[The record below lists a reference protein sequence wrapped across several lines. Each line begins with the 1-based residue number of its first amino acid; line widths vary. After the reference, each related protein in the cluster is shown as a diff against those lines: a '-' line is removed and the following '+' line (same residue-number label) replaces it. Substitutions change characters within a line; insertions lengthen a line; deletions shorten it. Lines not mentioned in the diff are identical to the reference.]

1 MKKQDAVKELSPE
14 ELCEKD
20 RQYRAELFN
29 LRFQKGTGQLEN
41 TGRIRE
47 VRRMIARVKTVL
59 RQKELKG

>member
-1 MKKQDAVKELSPE
+1 MKKQDAVKELSSE
-14 ELCEKD
+14 ELAEKD
-20 RQYRAELFN
+20 RQSRAELFN

-47 VRRMIARVKTVL
+47 VRRTIARVKTAL